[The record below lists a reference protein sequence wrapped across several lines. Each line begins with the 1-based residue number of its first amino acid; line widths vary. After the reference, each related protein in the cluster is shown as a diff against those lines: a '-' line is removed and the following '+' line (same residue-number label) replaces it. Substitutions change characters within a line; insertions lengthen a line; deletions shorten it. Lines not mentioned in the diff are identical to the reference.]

1 MLAQAVRR
9 HAWQRA
15 ATTSAERL
23 YAQSRHM
30 SSAAVDLGSI
40 AEAARADIRSKLSAF
55 KVAELS
61 SIMRDCGLPQGV
73 GKEHKISA
81 LSAFIWESQELA
93 VKRHARS
100 TKRRAPSISEVHGSF
115 VPKEVVSIDIGFRNL
130 AFAHISRSGK
140 VIDWRR
146 VELLKEA
153 AFEPWILAAVV
164 EEFVH
169 NVLPARSAASCT
181 YVIEHQRFR
190 SQGSA
195 AVTNSVMVNNLIEAL
210 LYANLRHAGARVEA
224 INPALVSAHWG
235 FIGSR
240 QTQST
245 DDNADADADDTADLG
260 SACKV
265 RGQKKQLID
274 IIARMEE
281 MLSSQRQITSTQH
294 ALILRALDQV
304 PSRRARTA
312 RAAPVRDS
320 GEMMKRDTKGLG
332 ASRDL
337 KRRLVKKERTIAM
350 VQAWILSSLAPN
362 AGNVEHIEEL
372 SMLASD
378 IQSHLDVFLGSISPL
393 GPGQQMAFSR
403 AMAEMFCSEPK
414 KDDLCD
420 CIVQGV
426 AWYRWQQRIA
436 ETLDAY
442 GSRLLIGL

>member
-1 MLAQAVRR
+1 MG
-9 HAWQRA
+9 
-15 ATTSAERL
+15 
-23 YAQSRHM
+23 
-30 SSAAVDLGSI
+30 SAAVDLGSI

-61 SIMRDCGLPQGV
+61 SIMRDCGLTQGV

-93 VKRHARS
+93 MKRYSGS

-130 AFAHISRSGK
+130 AFAHVSRSGK
-140 VIDWRR
+140 VVDWRR

-153 AFEPWILAAVV
+153 AFEPWILAAIV

-240 QTQST
+240 QTQSI
-245 DDNADADADDTADLG
+245 DIGADADADADADDTADLG
-260 SACKV
+260 STCKV

-312 RAAPVRDS
+312 RTTPVRDS

-332 ASRDL
+332 VSRDL

-350 VQAWILSSLAPN
+350 VQAWILSSLVPN

-372 SMLASD
+372 SILASD
-378 IQSHLDVFLGSISPL
+378 IQSHLDVFSGSISPL
-393 GPGQQMAFSR
+393 GPNQQMAFSR
-403 AMAEMFCSEPK
+403 SMAEMFCSEPK

-426 AWYRWQQRIA
+426 AWYRWQQRIT